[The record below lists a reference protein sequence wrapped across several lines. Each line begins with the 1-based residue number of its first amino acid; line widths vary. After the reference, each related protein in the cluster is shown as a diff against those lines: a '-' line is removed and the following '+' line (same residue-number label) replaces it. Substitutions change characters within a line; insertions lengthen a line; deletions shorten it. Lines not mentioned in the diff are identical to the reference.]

1 MRLVLVGSC
10 ALISCK
16 ADTTIIEDEMKANVI
31 LFTTSPKRG
40 NERNS
45 KLNFSKTPRLVKLP
59 IEPIVH
65 SLTP

>member
-31 LFTTSPKRG
+31 LFTTESETR
-40 NERNS
+40 ERAEF
-45 KLNFSKTPRLVKLP
+45 KVKLF
-59 IEPIVH
+59 
-65 SLTP
+65 